1 MGLESHIRRVL
12 DEKSEYTSYDYWFEF
27 GLKCENEAT
36 AKGIAEV
43 LNLSGE
49 FGKATAFWQGG
60 LDCWG
65 VKFEPLVQKEYW
77 K

>member
-1 MGLESHIRRVL
+1 MGLESHIKRVL

-27 GLKCENEAT
+27 GLKCENEAV
-36 AKGIAEV
+36 AKEIARI
-43 LNLSGE
+43 LNESGE
-49 FGKATAFWQGG
+49 FGTATAFWQGG

-65 VKFEPLVQKEYW
+65 VKFDPLTAKEYW

>member
-1 MGLESHIRRVL
+1 MGLESHIKRVL

-27 GLKCENEAT
+27 GLKCENEAV
-36 AKGIAEV
+36 AKEIARI
-43 LNLSGE
+43 LNESGE
-49 FGKATAFWQGG
+49 FGQATPFWQGG

-65 VKFEPLVQKEYW
+65 VKFDPITAKEYW